1 VQVGEPFNGIGE
13 SLFIDLRVIGPN
25 TIPDGPVMDGRKG
38 ELIHGFYIVVA
49 RKRVKINRI

>member
-13 SLFIDLRVIGPN
+13 NLFIDLRVIGPN